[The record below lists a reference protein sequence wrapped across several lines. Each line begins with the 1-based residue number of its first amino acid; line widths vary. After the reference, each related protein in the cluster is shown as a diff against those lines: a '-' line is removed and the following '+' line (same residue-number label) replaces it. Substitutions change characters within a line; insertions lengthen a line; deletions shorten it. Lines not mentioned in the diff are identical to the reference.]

1 MGCSFGFRRVK
12 SYFVKYKSALYG
24 TKKVTISICI
34 LVNLAS
40 FERTGPFDMPLVNK
54 WLLLNSFNFSWTKKV
69 LSVMLRG
76 AGLLQLMNG
85 HKVMLAPVLLLVLNF
100 VFKNDLFVSLKFREF
115 LA

>member
-1 MGCSFGFRRVK
+1 
-12 SYFVKYKSALYG
+12 
-24 TKKVTISICI
+24 
-34 LVNLAS
+34 
-40 FERTGPFDMPLVNK
+40 
-54 WLLLNSFNFSWTKKV
+54 
-69 LSVMLRG
+69 MLRG